1 MNAEAQRQF
10 DQLVVD
16 VRNAVSSNTHGA
28 ATHEPHPLATIYY
41 RDRAPGLFADRPTT
55 GRELVLAMLTER
67 ARRDTLTVLHVSDDQ
82 ATFEVRLRCGLVV
95 CITPSKMPLAIGETG
110 RDTE

>member
-1 MNAEAQRQF
+1 MSAEAQRQLE
-10 DQLVVD
+10 QLLVD
-16 VRNAVSSNTHGA
+16 VRATVAEAHPGVVSQQVI
-28 ATHEPHPLATIYY
+28 LY

-67 ARRDTLTVLHVSDDQ
+67 ARRGTLTVLDVSADQ

-95 CITPSKMPLAIGETG
+95 CITPSNMPLAIGG
-110 RDTE
+110 MRLDTE